1 MKIQFEE
8 CIGDKVRRH
17 CIPVEELADVDTK
30 GSDSV
35 YVTLKNGDEYIAS
48 GTIKFIS

>member
-1 MKIQFEE
+1 MKIKFEE
-8 CIGDKVRRH
+8 CDGDNVVEH
-17 CIPVEELADVDTK
+17 CIPVEQVADVDTK

>member
-1 MKIQFEE
+1 MKIQFAE
-8 CIGDKVRRH
+8 CIGDKVKQH

-30 GSDSV
+30 GSDNV